1 MVHFLLSTL
10 NGLSYG
16 LLLFV
21 LGAGLTLTFS
31 LMGVLNFAHAA
42 FYLLGAYLGHEIA
55 GRIGFWPAMLLA
67 PLAVGALGAA
77 FEWALLRRARG
88 HLAELLLTFGVG
100 YVIVEAAQLVWGRS
114 PLDFQPPELLRG
126 PLLTLVQ
133 ASGQGLGWVWGAAG
147 ELCRAPAVACAPFPA
162 TRAMIAVVALA
173 MLLALWAL
181 LAASRIGLVIR
192 AALTHPQAVEALGH
206 DLPRIRMLVFGAG
219 SALAGWAGVVGGST
233 FVTEPTMAAAVGSVV
248 FVVVVVG
255 GMGSLAGAFVAALLI
270 GLLQTFAVAFDQPI
284 AAMLGLLPALADS
297 GAGPASASPAWQQLT
312 LAQVAPMSPYLLLL
326 VVLLVRPNG
335 LLGARTP

>member
-1 MVHFLLSTL
+1 M
-10 NGLSYG
+10 
-16 LLLFV
+16 
-21 LGAGLTLTFS
+21 
-31 LMGVLNFAHAA
+31 
-42 FYLLGAYLGHEIA
+42 
-55 GRIGFWPAMLLA
+55 
-67 PLAVGALGAA
+67 
-77 FEWALLRRARG
+77 
-88 HLAELLLTFGVG
+88 
-100 YVIVEAAQLVWGRS
+100 
-114 PLDFQPPELLRG
+114 
-126 PLLTLVQ
+126 
-133 ASGQGLGWVWGAAG
+133 
-147 ELCRAPAVACAPFPA
+147 
-162 TRAMIAVVALA
+162 
-173 MLLALWAL
+173 
-181 LAASRIGLVIR
+181 IR

-284 AAMLGLLPALADS
+284 AAMLGLLPALAGG
-297 GAGPASASPAWQQLT
+297 GAGSASASPAWQQLT